1 MSEKEQLRRLC
12 AWNRE
17 LMQKNSQLTVQVVRL
32 EAANNALGVELTA
45 TKAFLGAAIDDA
57 LEARSR

>member
-1 MSEKEQLRRLC
+1 MSNHDELRKVC

-45 TKAFLGAAIDDA
+45 TKAFLGAAIDHA
-57 LEARSR
+57 LEARQR